1 MRHIKEMDGWITI
14 SELESVYQVCF
25 LFFWSSASAECR
37 SSRKRRC
44 LITPAKNSLLH
55 VLFQSLTQF
64 YVSNEQI
71 VDLILSHHG
80 CATPHALWRWPS
92 DASSI
97 DVIGR
102 WRGGMFFFC
111 CRREFRTDR
120 SRKSILSRSIVLYWL
135 NTGVIWSVQPR
146 LFLFSSL
153 SISRLRPVSSDTRAY
168 VRLLLCST
176 ASWSGHH
183 FMNRH
188 DLDGNHSRSG
198 TYSQFVVALYKQT
211 TTNDLLYSFFSDDY
225 QNLCYYWCDIL
236 ATFA

>member
-1 MRHIKEMDGWITI
+1 M
-14 SELESVYQVCF
+14 
-25 LFFWSSASAECR
+25 FFWSSASAECR

-44 LITPAKNSLLH
+44 LITPAKNSL
-55 VLFQSLTQF
+55 FQSLTQF

-71 VDLILSHHG
+71 VDLVLSHHG

-92 DASSI
+92 DANSI

-102 WRGGMFFFC
+102 WRGGMFFIC

-188 DLDGNHSRSG
+188 DLDGNRRVEVARTVSLLWPFTNKQQQMIYFTLSFQMITK
-198 TYSQFVVALYKQT
+198 TYVIIGAM
-211 TTNDLLYSFFSDDY
+211 
-225 QNLCYYWCDIL
+225 YWQHLHKIN
-236 ATFA
+236 AWGSPEKK